1 VRSAHDCADGG
12 FAVALAECCF
22 DTAGLGCAV
31 TIAGADS
38 MTALYS
44 ESASRVIVS
53 VAASDEAAVL
63 ARASAAGVPARRIGT
78 TGGDRIRIAVDGSI
92 AIDVGVAD
100 AERVWSSSIE
110 KYFQRAVA

>member
-1 VRSAHDCADGG
+1 
-12 FAVALAECCF
+12 
-22 DTAGLGCAV
+22 
-31 TIAGADS
+31 
-38 MTALYS
+38 
-44 ESASRVIVS
+44 
-53 VAASDEAAVL
+53 VL